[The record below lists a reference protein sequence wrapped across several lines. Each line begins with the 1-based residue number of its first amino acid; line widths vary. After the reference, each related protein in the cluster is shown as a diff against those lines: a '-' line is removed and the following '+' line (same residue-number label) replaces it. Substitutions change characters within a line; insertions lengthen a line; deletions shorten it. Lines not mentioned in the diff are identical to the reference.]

1 MSTPFH
7 VAVACVNAEKRV
19 RCLTWVMKRSRM
31 MKGLQAATPVTLVF
45 HPFALLFSSCQSL
58 LHLGANPSSRRAVR
72 PHRVLLKE
80 LVVETLFSLV

>member
-1 MSTPFH
+1 
-7 VAVACVNAEKRV
+7 
-19 RCLTWVMKRSRM
+19 M
-31 MKGLQAATPVTLVF
+31 MKGLQAATSVTLVF

-80 LVVETLFSLV
+80 LVVEHYSLSCDKGCEALKKLE